1 MEPKAAA
8 VKVKIVRILVVFEYQ
23 EDTLLIVSAD
33 DSGNSQNDIMMGSN
47 NLKMCP
53 NLASQFESTTRTT
66 RKVDIEGLYN
76 TQDMWTQEE
85 DILLTSLGNKY
96 GTKHWK
102 MISESIPG
110 RSGKQVGMFVS
121 YQDLVSS
128 ALVL

>member
-1 MEPKAAA
+1 
-8 VKVKIVRILVVFEYQ
+8 
-23 EDTLLIVSAD
+23 
-33 DSGNSQNDIMMGSN
+33 
-47 NLKMCP
+47 
-53 NLASQFESTTRTT
+53 
-66 RKVDIEGLYN
+66 
-76 TQDMWTQEE
+76 MWTQEE
-85 DILLTSLGNKY
+85 DILLTSLVNKY